1 MGWKGAVRSINAS
14 VRAAERD
21 AQRRKR
27 ERERRAKELAKMA
40 ELEQAA
46 AAVQQFDEYIS
57 WLKRVHVSGSPLAV
71 DWNAMAVSQQPTEPV
86 IVTTNEDNAKAKLSS
101 YQPGL
106 FDRTFKREE
115 KKRQRMEQAITDGA
129 ISDKAEYR
137 VKHAEFE
144 EAHQNWQDTVEIAK
158 RINAGDQDAYV
169 EVLKDLD
176 PFSDI
181 TEVGSSFNFGSYDS
195 NTTWASFRTNPDQ
208 VVPSESKSL
217 LKSGKLSVKQMPKGM
232 HFELRQDYV
241 CSCALRIARDVFGIL
256 PMKWVIATGYENMLD
271 SSTGHMKDQAILSV
285 AIPRETF
292 QAINLGNIDPS
303 DAMKNFI
310 HRMSFKKTQGFSPVE
325 PLALSDIGD
334 KQDD

>member
-1 MGWKGAVRSINAS
+1 MGWKGAVRSVNAS

-27 ERERRAKELAKMA
+27 EREHREKELAKMA
-40 ELEQAA
+40 ELERAA
-46 AAVQQFDEYIS
+46 EAVRQFDERVT
-57 WLKRVHVSGSPLAV
+57 WLKRIHVSGTPVTV
-71 DWNAMAVSQQPTEPV
+71 DWSAMAVTQQPAEPV
-86 IVTTNEDNAKAKLSS
+86 IAATNEDNAKAKLSS
-101 YQPGL
+101 YQPGF
-106 FDRTFKREE
+106 FDRTFKREG
-115 KKRQRMEQAITDGA
+115 KKRQRMEQAITEGA
-129 ISDKAEYR
+129 ISDKAEFR
-137 VKHAEFE
+137 VKRAEYE

-158 RINAGDQDAYV
+158 RIKAGDQDAYI

-232 HFELRQDYV
+232 HYELRQDYV
-241 CSCALRIARDVFGIL
+241 CSCALRIARDVFNIL
-256 PMKWVIATGYENMLD
+256 PVKWVIATGYENMLD
-271 SSTGHMKDQAILSV
+271 SSTGHMKDQAVLSI
-285 AIPRETF
+285 AIPRDTF

-310 HRMSFKKTQGFSPVE
+310 HRMSFKKTQGFAPIK
-325 PLALSDIGD
+325 PLTLSEISN
-334 KQDD
+334 